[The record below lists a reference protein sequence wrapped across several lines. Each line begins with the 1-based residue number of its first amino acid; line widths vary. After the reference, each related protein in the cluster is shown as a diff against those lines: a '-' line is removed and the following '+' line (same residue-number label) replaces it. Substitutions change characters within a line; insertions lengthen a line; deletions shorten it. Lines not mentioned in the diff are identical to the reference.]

1 MEELIEKDREQ
12 IIKDSSKDKD
22 GSIKGVI
29 LHSKQLEIELEN
41 QSEQIVIM
49 LQKIERGNE
58 MVVKLRREIDIQKEV
73 EVGLVKRSTTAQ
85 NLVRQLN
92 QKVKELEV

>member
-29 LHSKQLEIELEN
+29 LHSKQLEIEL
-41 QSEQIVIM
+41 
-49 LQKIERGNE
+49 
-58 MVVKLRREIDIQKEV
+58 
-73 EVGLVKRSTTAQ
+73 
-85 NLVRQLN
+85 
-92 QKVKELEV
+92 